1 MVHLLLSMPG
11 WLMCTLQRNNKEEQT
26 YTKYACHQYKEAQI
40 TTVAC
45 MNMYMYMYAHLHVH
59 DIQSDPKRHA
69 NHYNRRATCTCTLKC
84 VSYYNQVGP
93 SSIVLYEHAYTGR
106 YVLHSKM

>member
-11 WLMCTLQRNNKEEQT
+11 WLMCTLQRDNKEEQT

-45 MNMYMYMYAHLHVH
+45 MNMYMYMYAHLYMYMISSQIQKGMLMTTTEELHVH
-59 DIQSDPKRHA
+59 VHLNVFPTTTRLA
-69 NHYNRRATCTCTLKC
+69 LPA
-84 VSYYNQVGP
+84 
-93 SSIVLYEHAYTGR
+93 
-106 YVLHSKM
+106 